1 MFQIVQPNNQRNQI
15 KFSMLKNFKRV
26 QESFRHQLEESAEKI
41 MFNFQTNQENLLLGK
56 LKK

>member
-26 QESFRHQLEESAEKI
+26 QENFRHQLEESAEKI